1 MSNTTIEHF
10 YTADPAALYKEHGSS
25 AKGLSHH
32 QAEDLLAA
40 HGFNEIPQKKKETL
54 IQKILG
60 AILDPMSLILLLASS
75 FSFII
80 GNHIEAIAII
90 GVIVINTVVGLVQD
104 RKAEKAVEELKK
116 MISPQSRVIRN
127 GNTELIAS
135 RFIVPGDI
143 IVFEAGDVIPA
154 DARIIHAN
162 NVLIDEAF
170 LTGESKPIRKKDE
183 TIHRTGLKLYEMENM
198 LFAGSKVLDG
208 HGRALAVTTGANT
221 QMGLIADNLQ
231 TVKEE
236 KTPLQKKLTTEIKFL
251 VVLACVSAVL
261 VMVVSVFRVTGI
273 DNLSREAFF
282 STLLI
287 AVSVMVAVFPE
298 GLPASIT
305 IALSL
310 AVQRLAKNSIIVKKL
325 SSVETLGNVDFICT
339 DKTGTITQ
347 HVMTVKEYYIGG
359 SFLTT
364 GDMFKSIAEGE
375 SDIFHDIFLTSV
387 KTSTAQVVEKDG
399 IIERE
404 MGDPT
409 EIALLK
415 AGIITGFKH
424 HQFDT
429 FTVAHAVPF
438 SSDLMYSAALLADAA
453 GEKAIVMKGAPEKI
467 IAACDSLYEGKRPA
481 PLDGDA
487 KEKIIGDLATRSEKG
502 FRLIGFA
509 KKAVSADKHDVMKS
523 DISGFTFLGAT
534 VIFDPPKD
542 EVKQTIRET
551 KDANISVVMITGDS
565 KKTGFSIA
573 ESVGIASGMD
583 QAIDGKELE
592 ALSEEEFSRRVEHIH
607 VYSRVAPIDKLRIVG
622 KLKEKDHIVA
632 MTGDGVNDA
641 PALKKA
647 DVGIAMGRAGS
658 QVAQEAAEVILTEDN
673 FSTIVHAIREGRIIY
688 RNLKKLVQYLITNN
702 LGKVVGILLNPILGF
717 PAPLLAIQLLWSNV
731 IMEAF
736 PAVGIS
742 TDGAGP
748 EIMKRTPS
756 KLSEPIFFAR
766 DRLNMIADGIVFG
779 IAISAG
785 YISVRTLTGD
795 ATVAGTA
802 SFAIT
807 LLSPQVYIFTLR
819 SGSIIQKIRLP
830 NLIIK
835 PFLAFTILM
844 VCAIVYVPALNVLF
858 RTAPIYDYRIWC
870 IIAGLSL
877 VTTLFRLLIWLV
889 KKIRTGDDIDVAGD
903 ITKL

>member
-1 MSNTTIEHF
+1 MNATEHI
-10 YTADPAALYKEHGSS
+10 YMTDPDALIREYGSS
-25 AKGLSHH
+25 PKGLTLQ
-32 QAEDLLAA
+32 QADDLILS
-40 HGFNEIPQKKKETL
+40 HGFNEIPKKKKETL
-54 IQKILG
+54 IEKIVK

-80 GNHIEAIAII
+80 GNHVEAVAII
-90 GVIVINTVVGLVQD
+90 GVIVINTVVGLIQD

-127 GNTELIAS
+127 GNIELIAS

-154 DARIIHAN
+154 DARIMKASS
-162 NVLIDEAF
+162 VLVDEAF
-170 LTGESKPIRKKDE
+170 LTGESEPIRKTSE
-183 TIHRTGLKLYEMENM
+183 AIRQHGLKLYEMANM

-208 HGRALAVTTGANT
+208 HGRALVVKTGAGT
-221 QMGLIADNLQ
+221 EMGLIADNLQ
-231 TVKEE
+231 TAKEE

-261 VMVVSVFRVTGI
+261 VMAVSIFRVTGI
-273 DNLSREAFF
+273 HNLSKEAFF

-347 HVMTVKEYYIGG
+347 HVMTVKEYFVGD
-359 SFLTT
+359 SFLTA
-364 GDMFKSIAEGE
+364 GDVFKTIAEGE
-375 SDIFHDIFLTSV
+375 SEIFHNIFLTSF

-399 IIERE
+399 IIEQE

-415 AGIITGFKH
+415 AGIITGFKRN
-424 HQFDT
+424 QFDT
-429 FTVAHAVPF
+429 FSVLHSIPF
-438 SSDLMYSAALLADAA
+438 SSELMFSAALLQDPN
-453 GEKAIVMKGAPEKI
+453 EERTIVIKGAPEKI
-467 IAACDSLYEGKRPA
+467 IAACDSRLEGKSPV
-481 PLDGDA
+481 PLDEDDR
-487 KEKIIGDLATRSEKG
+487 ERIIGHLSSRSEKG
-502 FRLIGFA
+502 YRLIGFA
-509 KKAVSADKHDVMKS
+509 MKTVQNDVARITAG
-523 DISGFTFLGAT
+523 DIARSTFLGAT
-534 VIFDPPKD
+534 VIYDPPKD
-542 EVKQTIRET
+542 EVRQTIQET
-551 KDANISVVMITGDS
+551 RDANISVVMITGDS

-573 ESVGIASGMD
+573 ESVGIANNID
-583 QAIDGKELE
+583 QAIDGRELE
-592 ALSEEEFSRRVEHIH
+592 ELSETDFSKRVEHIH
-607 VYSRVAPIDKLRIVG
+607 VYSRVAPIDKLRIVS

-702 LGKVVGILLNPILGF
+702 LGKVVGILLNPVLGF
-717 PAPLLAIQLLWSNV
+717 PTPLLAIQLLWSNV

-742 TDGAGP
+742 TDSAGP
-748 EIMKRTPS
+748 EIMKRRPS
-756 KLSEPIFFAR
+756 KLSEPIFLLR
-766 DRLNMIADGIVFG
+766 DRINMIIDGMVFG

-785 YISVRTLTGD
+785 YIFTMTMTGD
-795 ATVAGTA
+795 STISGTTA
-802 SFAIT
+802 FAIT
-807 LLSPQVYIFTLR
+807 LLSPQIYIFTLR
-819 SGSIIQKIRLP
+819 SGTITQKITLP
-830 NLIIK
+830 NMIIK
-835 PFLAFTILM
+835 PFLPFTILM
-844 VCAIVYVPALNVLF
+844 VLAIVFIPPLNVLF

-870 IIAGLSL
+870 MIFGLSL
-877 VTTLFRLLIWLV
+877 ATTLFRLVIWLC
-889 KKIRTGDDIDVAGD
+889 KKRSIRR
-903 ITKL
+903 ITR

>member
-1 MSNTTIEHF
+1 MNNNALEHF
-10 YTADPAALYKEHGSS
+10 YTTDPDSLFKEHGSS
-25 AKGLSHH
+25 AKGLAHH
-32 QAEDLLAA
+32 HAEDLLTA
-40 HGFNEIPQKKKETL
+40 HGYNEIPQKKKETL
-54 IQKILG
+54 IEKILS

-80 GNHIEAIAII
+80 GNHIEAVAII
-90 GVIVINTVVGLVQD
+90 GVVVINTVVGLVQD

-127 GNTELIAS
+127 GNIELISS
-135 RFIVPGDI
+135 RFIVPGDV

-154 DARIIHAN
+154 DARIIKAN

-170 LTGESKPIRKKDE
+170 LTGESEPIRKNDD
-183 TIHRTGLKLYEMENM
+183 TIRMNGLKLYEMQNII
-198 LFAGSKVLDG
+198 FAGSKVLDG
-208 HGRALAVTTGANT
+208 HGRALVVKTGANT
-221 QMGLIADNLQ
+221 EMGLIADNIQ
-231 TVKEE
+231 SVKEE
-236 KTPLQKKLTTEIKFL
+236 KTPLQKKLNTEIKFL
-251 VVLACVSAVL
+251 VILACVSAVL
-261 VMVVSVFRVTGI
+261 VMVVSIFRVTGI
-273 DNLSREAFF
+273 DNLSKEALFG
-282 STLLI
+282 TLLI

-347 HVMTVKEYYIGG
+347 HVMTVKEYYIGD

-364 GDMFKSIAEGE
+364 GDVFKNIADGE
-375 SDIFHDIFLTSV
+375 SEIFHDIFLTSV

-424 HQFDT
+424 NQFDT
-429 FTVAHAVPF
+429 FRVLHTIPF
-438 SSDLMYSAALLADAA
+438 SSDLMFSATLLEDAA
-453 GEKAIVMKGAPEKI
+453 GERTIVMKGAPEKI
-467 IAACDSLYEGKRPA
+467 ITACSTFYEGKHPVS
-481 PLDGDA
+481 LDPDE
-487 KEKIIGDLATRSEKG
+487 KERIIGHLSTRSEKG

-509 KKAVSADKHDVMKS
+509 KKTAQGNKQVITTADIGD
-523 DISGFTFLGAT
+523 FTFLGAT

-542 EVKQTIRET
+542 EVKQTIQET
-551 KDANISVVMITGDS
+551 RDANISVVMITGDS

-573 ESVGIASGMD
+573 ESVGIAVNMD

-592 ALSEEEFSRRVEHIH
+592 ALSEEDFSRRVEQIH
-607 VYSRVAPIDKLRIVG
+607 VYSRVSPIDKLRIVG
-622 KLKEKDHIVA
+622 KLKENNHIVA

-658 QVAQEAAEVILTEDN
+658 QVAQEAAEVILTDDN

-742 TDGAGP
+742 TDSAGP
-748 EIMKRTPS
+748 EIMKRNPS
-756 KLSEPIFFAR
+756 KLSEPIFFLR
-766 DRLNMIADGIVFG
+766 DRLNMITDGIIFG
-779 IAISAG
+779 IAISGG
-785 YISVRTLTGD
+785 YISVMTMTGN

-802 SFAIT
+802 AFVIT

-819 SGSIIQKIRLP
+819 SGNILQKIKLP
-830 NLIIK
+830 NMIIK

-844 VCAIVYVPALNVLF
+844 VVAIVYVPALNVLF
-858 RTAPIYDYRIWC
+858 RTAPIQDYRIWC
-870 IIAGLSL
+870 IILGLSL
-877 VTTLFRLLIWLV
+877 ATTLFRLFIWV
-889 KKIRTGDDIDVAGD
+889 FKRK
-903 ITKL
+903 